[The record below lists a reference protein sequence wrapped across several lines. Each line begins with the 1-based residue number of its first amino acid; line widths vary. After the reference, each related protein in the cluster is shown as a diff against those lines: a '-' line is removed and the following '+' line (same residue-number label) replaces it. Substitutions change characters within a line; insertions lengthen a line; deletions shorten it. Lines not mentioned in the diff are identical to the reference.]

1 MIIAEEKPIEKIL
14 EMIEPYK
21 RVLIAGCRG
30 CVTVCLTGGEKEV
43 GILAS
48 EIRIARSKDGS
59 PIEVFAG
66 MKGGRN
72 SSLSSDVEAIAR
84 DAGVLIS
91 IARQYGAAMQTL
103 REAVTRDESGRPA
116 SILGAILDAMAEKRE
131 V

>member
-1 MIIAEEKPIEKIL
+1 LTRISLPN
-14 EMIEPYK
+14 
-21 RVLIAGCRG
+21 RRAGETFEVRLG
-30 CVTVCLTGGEKEV
+30 QLSFWITVGFLQ
-43 GILAS
+43 
-48 EIRIARSKDGS
+48 DGS